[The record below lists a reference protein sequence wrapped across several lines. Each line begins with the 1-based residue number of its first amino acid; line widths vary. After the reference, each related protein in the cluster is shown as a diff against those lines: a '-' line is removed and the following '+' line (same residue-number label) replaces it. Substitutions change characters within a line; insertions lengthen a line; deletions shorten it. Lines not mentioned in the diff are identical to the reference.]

1 MDRITGGEVEYPF
14 LADAGGYIGETA
26 DRIAGVEVVVPQGEH
41 TTQDTIRVTVR
52 FSVRGNTRKAFNE
65 RNWTKSYEAND
76 VSVKIKYGI
85 KLVSGG
91 IRKRSLG
98 KPIDSYR
105 KAAIF
110 WTRNP
115 KLVNPMKE
123 KRVWVQVAKNFTPT
137 IRLSEEEVRQE
148 LFDFEEEYP
157 IKASELGKG
166 RHKIGGEVHVSW
178 QKHRLMEKN
187 SMRVDVPEAFI
198 TIKGI

>member
-1 MDRITGGEVEYPF
+1 MDRITGGETEYPF
-14 LADAGGYIGETA
+14 LADAGGYIGETV
-26 DRIAGVEVVVPQGEH
+26 DHIAGVEVAVPQGEH

-52 FSVRGNTRKAFNE
+52 FSVQGNTRKAFNE

-85 KLVSGG
+85 RLVSGG

-98 KPIDSYR
+98 KPVDTYR

-123 KRVWVQVAKNFTPT
+123 KRVWVQVARNFTPI
-137 IRLSEEEVRQE
+137 IRMTEEDVRQE
-148 LFDFEEEYP
+148 LFDFEEDYVV
-157 IKASELGKG
+157 KASELGTG
-166 RHKIGGEVHVSW
+166 THKVSGEVHVSW
-178 QKHRLMEKN
+178 QKHYFMEQATVK
-187 SMRVDVPEAFI
+187 SGVPEI
-198 TIKGI
+198 RLTIN